1 MNNFNPANQ
10 TNTPLPK
17 TATRPALIA
26 GFLGMLLLFVGIGGW
41 AFYANLSG
49 AIIAPGTI
57 AVQGKPKTIQ
67 HLDGGIVSELNIE
80 NGDRVKKGQLLV
92 RLDSVSLEANRKI
105 YSNRLMDALA
115 RKARLTAERDLKD
128 EVTFDEPI
136 LEQLNIELD
145 DAILNSQIELFK
157 ARSLSKQGQV
167 DQLNQKKEQFNHQIR
182 GTTALKE
189 SKLRQYALLKREF
202 DGAEEL
208 HKKGF
213 APITRTLA
221 LERQLEDLI
230 GQNAEHDADLARI
243 KNSISETNIQILQVE
258 REFRQE
264 VLSELQKTQTEIS
277 DTTQQLYA
285 TMQQLNRVDIVAPV
299 SGIIHEL
306 NIFTIGGVVGPGA
319 GILQIIPQD
328 DILVVEAN
336 VEPQFIDKLVIGQQA
351 RVRFSA
357 FDQRTTPELDG
368 FVKTISPNTI
378 IQENTGAAFYR
389 ITIEVP
395 DSELAKLKNLKLI
408 PGMPAETFIK
418 TGERT
423 MLNYLFKPLTDQ
435 VRRAFRED

>member
-1 MNNFNPANQ
+1 
-10 TNTPLPK
+10 
-17 TATRPALIA
+17 
-26 GFLGMLLLFVGIGGW
+26 
-41 AFYANLSG
+41 
-49 AIIAPGTI
+49 
-57 AVQGKPKTIQ
+57 
-67 HLDGGIVSELNIE
+67 
-80 NGDRVKKGQLLV
+80 
-92 RLDSVSLEANRKI
+92 
-105 YSNRLMDALA
+105 MDALA
-115 RKARLTAERDLKD
+115 RRARLTAERNHKD
-128 EVTFDEPI
+128 EIIFSEPI
-136 LEQLNIELD
+136 LEQLGIELNEV
-145 DAILNSQIELFK
+145 ILESQIELFK
-157 ARSLSKQGQV
+157 ARAVFRQGQI
-167 DQLNQKKEQFNHQIR
+167 DQLNEKKEQFSHQIR
-182 GTTALKE
+182 GTTALKN
-189 SKLRQYALLKREF
+189 SKLRQYNLLKREF
-202 DGAEEL
+202 DGANEL

-221 LERQLEDLI
+221 LERQLEDIL

-264 VLSELQKTQTEIS
+264 VLGELQKTQTEIN

-319 GILQIIPQD
+319 GILQIISQD
-328 DILVVEAN
+328 DTLVVEAN

-357 FDQRTTPELDG
+357 FDQRTAPELDG

-378 IQENTGAAFYR
+378 IQENTGVAFYR
-389 ITIEVP
+389 ITVEVP

-418 TGERT
+418 TGGRT
-423 MLNYLFKPLTDQ
+423 LLNYLFKPLTDQ
-435 VRRAFRED
+435 MRRAFRED